1 MVGQVGQVGQALIIN
16 RLQALLSR
24 AAVGQ
29 TVGQKLTRFELSE
42 SSALNLPYLPYCCPT
57 SALLNKKTAKSYLNL
72 YNHNVKGIDYISAL
86 PALPIFEFLAS

>member
-1 MVGQVGQVGQALIIN
+1 LSVLRFSFYIKRKKVVGQVGQALIIN

-42 SSALNLPYLPYCCPT
+42 SSALNLPYLCPT
-57 SALLNKKTAKSYLNL
+57 KQKNC
-72 YNHNVKGIDYISAL
+72 
-86 PALPIFEFLAS
+86 

>member
-1 MVGQVGQVGQALIIN
+1 MVGQVGQALIIN

-24 AAVGQ
+24 AE
-29 TVGQKLTRFELSE
+29 VGQKLTRFELSE
-42 SSALNLPYLPYCCPT
+42 SSALNLPYLSYCCPT

-72 YNHNVKGIDYISAL
+72 YIHNVKGIAYISAL